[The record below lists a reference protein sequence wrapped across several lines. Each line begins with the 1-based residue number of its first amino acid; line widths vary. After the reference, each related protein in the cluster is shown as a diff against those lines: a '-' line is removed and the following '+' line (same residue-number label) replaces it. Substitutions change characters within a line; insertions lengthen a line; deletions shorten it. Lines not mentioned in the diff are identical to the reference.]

1 MGRQRRAAWRF
12 FTCSATQSAPF
23 HGSLQALYHG
33 RGQKVDR
40 ARGILYKND
49 IGQPV
54 DGVFFGDFWQELC
67 SIRSCHSRSVRRR
80 NVPPGSGRLFFMP
93 IEFPC
98 HHSHIV
104 AWAPYTAQPRVC
116 RKISVF
122 VFFGPENQ
130 PHVMDDTS
138 KTVFQ
143 KDFHKPVQRHGTS
156 ARGCRTKRTEH
167 RIHRGRRPSGLS
179 APA

>member
-1 MGRQRRAAWRF
+1 MQHGVFSPVQARKAPPSMDYFPYYTMEGGKKSIGPGLFFKKRGIARLCMAFSLDNFGRSFAAF
-12 FTCSATQSAPF
+12 APF
-23 HGSLQALYHG
+23 TAGLFAG
-33 RGQKVDR
+33 GT
-40 ARGILYKND
+40 
-49 IGQPV
+49 
-54 DGVFFGDFWQELC
+54 
-67 SIRSCHSRSVRRR
+67 SRRDQT
-80 NVPPGSGRLFFMP
+80 GFFFMP

-116 RKISVF
+116 RKRSVF

-130 PHVMDDTS
+130 QHVMDDTS

-143 KDFHKPVQRHGTS
+143 KDFHKAVQRHGTS